1 MGIKVSQQQGLTAI
15 ELMIT
20 LAVFAIMASL
30 AGPPMQTLMMN
41 YRERTG
47 VNQVAGYVR
56 LARSEAITRS
66 VPVSICGSSDGVVCD
81 GNMSEGWLVF
91 QDANGNGA
99 LDASTDVVIREG
111 NFGIGQHFVTNADG
125 SSDVDPLTYG
135 ADGARRRGEL
145 SWRLCFSDT
154 ATEARQI
161 DINAAGY
168 YQVSRVSVVGCGSE

>member
-1 MGIKVSQQQGLTAI
+1 MSITLSRQTGLTAI

-20 LAVFAIMASL
+20 LAVVAIMASL

-66 VPVSICGSSDGVVCD
+66 IPVSLCGSSDGLVCD

-91 QDANGNGA
+91 VDANGNGA
-99 LDASTDVVIREG
+99 FDSANDSVIREG
-111 NFGIGQHFVTNADG
+111 
-125 SSDVDPLTYG
+125 
-135 ADGARRRGEL
+135 
-145 SWRLCFSDT
+145 
-154 ATEARQI
+154 
-161 DINAAGY
+161 
-168 YQVSRVSVVGCGSE
+168 

>member
-1 MGIKVSQQQGLTAI
+1 MILSQQTGLTAI

-30 AGPPMQTLMMN
+30 AGPPMQSLMMN

-47 VNQVAGYVR
+47 VNQVAGYLR
-56 LARSEAITRS
+56 LARSEAITRA
-66 VPVSICGSSDGVVCD
+66 VPVSVCGSSDGVTCD
-81 GNMSEGWLVF
+81 GDMSEGWLVF
-91 QDANGNGA
+91 EDLNGNGDF
-99 LDASTDVVIREG
+99 DAADDTLIREG
-111 NFGIGQHFVTNADG
+111 RFGIGQHYVTNADG

-135 ADGARRRGEL
+135 SDGARRRGEI

-168 YQVSRVSVVGCGSE
+168 YQVSRVAVLGCGSE

>member
-1 MGIKVSQQQGLTAI
+1 MSITLSQQTGLTAI

-20 LAVFAIMASL
+20 LAVLAIMASL
-30 AGPPMQTLMMN
+30 AGPPMQGLVMN

-47 VNQVAGYVR
+47 VNQIVGYLR

-66 VPVSICGSSDGVVCD
+66 VPVSMCGSSDGVACD
-81 GNMSEGWLVF
+81 GDMSKGWLVF
-91 QDANGNGA
+91 EDANGNGDFDSA
-99 LDASTDVVIREG
+99 NDVLIREG
-111 NFGIGQHFVTNADG
+111 ALGIGQHFLTNADG
-125 SSDVDPLTYG
+125 SSDVEPLTYG

-145 SWRLCFSDT
+145 SWRLCFSDS

-168 YQVSRVSVVGCGSE
+168 YQVSRVSVLGCGNS

>member
-1 MGIKVSQQQGLTAI
+1 MTLSKQTGLTAI

-30 AGPPMQTLMMN
+30 AGPPMQTLMTN

-47 VNQVAGYVR
+47 VNQVAGYLR

-66 VPVSICGSSDGVVCD
+66 IPVSMCGSSDGLICD
-81 GNMSEGWLVF
+81 GNMSEGWFVF
-91 QDANGNGA
+91 EDFNGDGLFDA
-99 LDASTDVVIREG
+99 ASDSVIREG
-111 NFGIGQHFVTNADG
+111 AFGIGQHFVTNADG
-125 SSDVDPLTYG
+125 SSDVEPLTYG